1 MGFAVLAATTTVN
14 STSSEVTDNISGAI
28 NQVGQTAN
36 LLDQYGPTIVILS
49 VFLVLFIG
57 LLIFILRSNHKMNQ
71 EMLKSQQAASQANQ
85 KMMQD
90 MFDTFKSLVVKDRN
104 DDEDNEDDD
113 SDEDKPKKKKI
124 VSAYIDSSL
133 AFKDASRIAIGKI
146 KCDRIAIYLFHNGNH
161 TPYGYPFAK
170 MSCVHEWTLRGSN
183 TVRGVNHVNIPLYA
197 FSTIVESL
205 VKDGEFVVGN
215 IYEHGII
222 SADEQVFQFIS
233 GSTIRALF
241 ALGIKD
247 KDGDLAAFTIAEF
260 KDSQDF
266 SNEEVYNTVK
276 DALTT
281 MNESIYS
288 IVVNDEF
295 RSNYNAE
302 SDDSN

>member
-1 MGFAVLAATTTVN
+1 MGFAALAVTTLS
-14 STSSEVTDNISGAI
+14 STSSEVSNNVSNTID
-28 NQVGQTAN
+28 QVGNTASLIN
-36 LLDQYGPTIVILS
+36 QYGPTVVILA
-49 VFLVLFIG
+49 VFLLIFIS
-57 LLIFILRSNHKMNQ
+57 IMAFILRSNHNMNKQ
-71 EMLKSQQAASQANQ
+71 MLESQQSAATAQQ

-90 MFDTFKSLVVKDRN
+90 MFDTCMSLIKKENSKDN
-104 DDEDNEDDD
+104 DEEDEE
-113 SDEDKPKKKKI
+113 EETKPKKKKI

-146 KCDRIAIYLFHNGNH
+146 KCERIAIYLFHNGNH

-170 MSCVHEWTLRGSN
+170 MSCVHEWTIRGSN
-183 TVRGVNHVNIPLYA
+183 TVRGTTHVNIPLYA

-205 VKDGEFVVGN
+205 SKDGEFVVGN
-215 IYEHGII
+215 IYEHGLI

-266 SNEEVYNTVK
+266 SAEETYKNVK
-276 DALTT
+276 DALTM

-288 IVVNDEF
+288 IIVNDDF
-295 RSNYNAE
+295 RNSYDE
-302 SDDSN
+302 DKPDDSK

>member
-1 MGFAVLAATTTVN
+1 MGFAALAVTTLS
-14 STSSEVTDNISGAI
+14 STSSEVSNNVSNTID
-28 NQVGQTAN
+28 QVGNTASLIN
-36 LLDQYGPTIVILS
+36 QYGPTVVILA
-49 VFLVLFIG
+49 VFLLIFIS
-57 LLIFILRSNHKMNQ
+57 IMAFILRSNHNMNKQ
-71 EMLKSQQAASQANQ
+71 MLESQQSAATAQQ

-90 MFDTFKSLVVKDRN
+90 MFDTCMSLIKKENSKDN
-104 DDEDNEDDD
+104 DEEDEE
-113 SDEDKPKKKKI
+113 EETKPKKKKI

-146 KCDRIAIYLFHNGNH
+146 KCERIAIYLFHNGNH
-161 TPYGYPFAK
+161 TPCGYPFAK
-170 MSCVHEWTLRGSN
+170 MSCVHEWTIRGSN
-183 TVRGVNHVNIPLYA
+183 TVRGTTHVNIPLYA

-205 VKDGEFVVGN
+205 SKDGEFVVGN
-215 IYEHGII
+215 IYEHGLI

-266 SNEEVYNTVK
+266 SAEETYKNVK
-276 DALTT
+276 DALTM

-288 IVVNDEF
+288 IIVNDDF
-295 RSNYNAE
+295 RNSYDE
-302 SDDSN
+302 DKPDDSK

>member
-1 MGFAVLAATTTVN
+1 MGFALLAAATTVN
-14 STSSEVTDNISGAI
+14 STSSEVTDNISGTI
-28 NQVGQTAN
+28 NQVGDTAK

-57 LLIFILRSNHKMNQ
+57 LLIFILRSNHKMNK

-90 MFDTFKSLVVKDRN
+90 MFDTFKSLVVKDRDI
-104 DDEDNEDDD
+104 DDDNEDDN
-113 SDEDKPKKKKI
+113 EDKPKKKKI

-183 TVRGVNHVNIPLYA
+183 TVRGINHVNIPLYA

-266 SNEEVYNTVK
+266 SNEEVYKTIK

>member
-1 MGFAVLAATTTVN
+1 MGFAALAVTTLS
-14 STSSEVTDNISGAI
+14 STSSEVSNNVSNTID
-28 NQVGQTAN
+28 QVGNTASLIN
-36 LLDQYGPTIVILS
+36 QYGPTVVILA
-49 VFLVLFIG
+49 VFLLIFIS
-57 LLIFILRSNHKMNQ
+57 IMAFILRSNHNMNKQ
-71 EMLKSQQAASQANQ
+71 MLESQQSAATAQQ

-90 MFDTFKSLVVKDRN
+90 MFDTCMSLIKKENSKD
-104 DDEDNEDDD
+104 DDEEDD
-113 SDEDKPKKKKI
+113 EEETKPKKKKI

-146 KCDRIAIYLFHNGNH
+146 KCERIAIYLFHNGNH

-170 MSCVHEWTLRGSN
+170 MSCVHEWTIRGSN
-183 TVRGVNHVNIPLYA
+183 TVRGTTHVNIPLYA

-205 VKDGEFVVGN
+205 SKDGEFVVGN
-215 IYEHGII
+215 IYEHGLI

-260 KDSQDF
+260 KDPQDF
-266 SNEEVYNTVK
+266 SAEETYKNVK
-276 DALTT
+276 DALTM

-288 IVVNDEF
+288 IIVNDDF
-295 RSNYNAE
+295 RNSYDE
-302 SDDSN
+302 DKPDDSK